1 MKLDLIH
8 PGAVLVAALSVFLVG
23 GLWYSPLLFG
33 RAWMRANGFTETEV
47 AGFNKVRTFGVS
59 AVLSLIMSLNLAV
72 FLAAEGTTLIWGM
85 TAGALAGLGWV
96 AAGGG
101 IVALFENRSW
111 TYLAIHA
118 GYHLVSF
125 SLMGAILG
133 AWR

>member
-8 PGAVLVAALSVFLVG
+8 PGAVLMAALSVFLVG

-33 RAWMRANGFTETEV
+33 RAWMKVNGFTEAEV
-47 AGFNKVRTFGVS
+47 AGFNKGRAFGTS
-59 AVLSLIMSLNLAV
+59 AVLSLVMALNLAA
-72 FLAAEGTTLIWGM
+72 FLAVEGTTVVWGM
-85 TAGALAGLGWV
+85 MSGALAGLGWV
-96 AAGGG
+96 ATGGG

-111 TYLAIHA
+111 TYLAIHT